1 MENSTGQLDKLIE
14 KKVDKKIEDFS
25 RSLTEQINKF
35 LKDNGDYTGD
45 WLYVVTDWERSSDG
59 TYGIPIKDK
68 HISIHQ
74 MRRDYIYGLSLV
86 VKDKMIKKETEEL
99 LEKVNLLTN

>member
-14 KKVDKKIEDFS
+14 KKVDKKIDDFS

-35 LKDNGDYTGD
+35 LKDNGDYSGD
-45 WLYVVTDWERSSDG
+45 WLYVVTDWKRSSDG

-86 VKDKMIKKETEEL
+86 VKEKMIQKETEEL
-99 LEKVNLLTN
+99 LEKVKLLG